1 MVGLNLATK
10 RYVGVKDSSEE
21 CLRQRMRELADRHKR
36 FGLPRLHL
44 LLRRE
49 GLVVNKKRTERIYR
63 EERLMLRR
71 KRPKRKGSMIRVPL
85 EPAFRKNHRWS
96 MDFVHDSLVTG
107 RRIKCL
113 TMVDDFTKE
122 LPRIE
127 VGHSISGFHLV
138 RILEELKDV
147 TGLPEEIRSDNGP
160 EFQSKVFLEYCLS
173 QGINLRFTRPGK
185 PTDNSF
191 IESLNGKF
199 RDECLN
205 ENCFLNLEDAKAK
218 IETWREFYNRERP
231 HSSLQGL
238 APEAFARQVEYQL
251 TA

>member
-1 MVGLNLATK
+1 MSSK
-10 RYVGVKDSSEE
+10 RYVAVKREGDDG
-21 CLRQRMRELADRHKR
+21 LRQRMKELADRYKR

-49 GLVVNKKRTERIYR
+49 GLVVNKKRTERIYH
-63 EERLMLRR
+63 EERLMLRK

-85 EPAFRKNHRWS
+85 EPAVRKNHRWS

-113 TMVDDFTKE
+113 TIVDDFTKE

-138 RILEELKDV
+138 RVLKELESV
-147 TGLPEEIRSDNGP
+147 AGLPSEIRSDNGP
-160 EFQSKVFLEYCLS
+160 EFQSKTFLEYCLS
-173 QGINLRFTRPGK
+173 RGISLRFTRPGK
-185 PTDNSF
+185 PTDNAF

-205 ENCFLNLEDAKAK
+205 ESCFLSLEDAKSK
-218 IETWREFYNRERP
+218 IEIWREFYNRERP

-238 APEAFARQVEYQL
+238 TPEEFAQQENYLL

>member
-1 MVGLNLATK
+1 VGLNLATK
-10 RYVGVKDSSEE
+10 RYVGMKDESEDR
-21 CLRQRMRELADRHKR
+21 LRQRMKELAERHKR

-49 GLVVNKKRTERIYR
+49 GLVVNKKRTERVYR

-113 TMVDDFTKE
+113 TIVDDFTKE

-138 RILEELKDV
+138 RILEELRGV

-205 ENCFLNLEDAKAK
+205 ESCFLNLEDAKEK

-238 APEAFARQVEYQL
+238 APEEFARQEEYRL

>member
-1 MVGLNLATK
+1 MGLNLATK
-10 RYVGVKDSSEE
+10 RYVGMKDESEDR
-21 CLRQRMRELADRHKR
+21 LRQRMRELAERHKR
-36 FGLPRLHL
+36 FGLPRLHIL
-44 LLRRE
+44 LKRE
-49 GLVVNKKRTERIYR
+49 GLVVNKKRTERIYQ

-71 KRPKRKGSMIRVPL
+71 KRPKRKGSQIRVPL

-113 TMVDDFTKE
+113 TIVDDFTKE

-138 RILEELKDV
+138 RIFEELKSV

-205 ENCFLNLEDAKAK
+205 ESCFLNLEDAKEK
-218 IETWREFYNRERP
+218 VESWREFYNRERP

-238 APEAFARQVEYQL
+238 APEEFARQEEYRL